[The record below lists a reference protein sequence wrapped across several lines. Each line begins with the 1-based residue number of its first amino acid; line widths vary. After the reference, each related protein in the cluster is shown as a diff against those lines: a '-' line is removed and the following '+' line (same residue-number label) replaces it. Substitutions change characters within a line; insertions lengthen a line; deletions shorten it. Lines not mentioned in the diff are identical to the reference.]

1 MRQLEGKRFGIG
13 WDALKNPWVIII
25 GMVAGIMTGLFNKN
39 LAFKIAP
46 LGDAYL
52 SFLSMCVIPIMVT
65 AIITSF
71 GRLFR
76 AKEVSSLLRR
86 IMVVFL
92 LGLLITSSIGIFAA
106 VIGQPGQLEDQS
118 LDKLGQVLIQYERDN
133 PGENAGGQEPF
144 GLNELLEM
152 IVPAN
157 IFNALYEGENLQ
169 ILFFSIILGLTLGLL
184 PSEKADQLLD
194 FTEVIFKA
202 FEKIIVLAMYAL
214 PLGLF
219 CMLAGQIAQAGI
231 EILKAMTKFI
241 VIIHITG
248 LALVLLGS
256 AVISAAA
263 KKPWLQTFKDLKE
276 PLIIAFGTRNSYAT
290 MPSVFDALRDK
301 FGLNQNLIN
310 LVVPLS
316 IVICRYSMV
325 MLFTIGAIFMAQLY
339 NLQMGIEQY
348 LFILLVSILA
358 AIAGAGAPSIA
369 ALAMITI
376 VLTPLGLPAG
386 AAIVLLL
393 AVNAII
399 DPMLTIINI
408 HLTCAAAILIAR
420 EGQKKIDTPVAGEC
434 KIGRF

>member
-1 MRQLEGKRFGIG
+1 MRLLEGKGSGTG
-13 WDALKNPWVIII
+13 WDALKNPWVIIL
-25 GMVAGIMTGLFNKN
+25 GMVGGIMTGLFNKN
-39 LAFKIAP
+39 IALKIAP
-46 LGDAYL
+46 LGDAFL

-86 IMVVFL
+86 IMTVFL

-106 VIGQPGQLEDQS
+106 VIGQPGLLEDQS
-118 LDKLGQVLIQYERDN
+118 LDKLGQVLIQYEKGN

-169 ILFFSIILGLTLGLL
+169 VLFFSIILGLTLGLL

-219 CMLAGQIAQAGI
+219 CMLAGQIAQIGI

-263 KKPWLQTFKDLKE
+263 KKPWLQTCRDLKE

-301 FGLNQNLIN
+301 FGLHQNLIN

-325 MLFTIGAIFMAQLY
+325 MVFTIGAIFMAQLY
-339 NLQMGIEQY
+339 NLQLGMDQY

-358 AIAGAGAPSIA
+358 AIAGAGAPSVA
-369 ALAMITI
+369 ALSMITI

-420 EGQKKIDTPVAGEC
+420 EGQEKIETPVAG
-434 KIGRF
+434 

>member
-1 MRQLEGKRFGIG
+1 MRPQEGTRYVIS
-13 WDALKNPWVIII
+13 WDLLKNPWVVII
-25 GMVAGIMTGLFNKN
+25 GMAAGIMTGLLNKN
-39 LAFKIAP
+39 LALKLAP

-52 SFLSMCVIPIMVT
+52 SFLSMCVIPIMAT

-76 AKEVSSLLRR
+76 AREVSFFLRR
-86 IMVVFL
+86 IIAVFL
-92 LGLLITSSIGIFAA
+92 LGLLITSFISMFAA
-106 VIGQPGQLEDQS
+106 VAGKPGQLEQQS
-118 LDKLGQVLIQYERDN
+118 LDRLGKVLIQYERDN
-133 PGENAGGQEPF
+133 PGENTGGKESF
-144 GLNELLEM
+144 GFYEFLKM
-152 IVPAN
+152 IIPSN
-157 IFNALYEGENLQ
+157 IFNALYEGKNLQ
-169 ILFFSIILGLTLGLL
+169 ILFFSIVLGLTLGIL

-194 FTEVIFKA
+194 FTEVVFKA
-202 FEKIIVLAMYAL
+202 FEKAIVLAMYVL

-231 EILKAMTKFI
+231 DILKAMTKYV

-248 LALVLLGS
+248 LVLVLLGS

-263 KKPWLQTFKDLKE
+263 KRPFLQTFRDLRE

-290 MPSVFDALRDK
+290 MPSVFDTLRDNFK
-301 FGLNQNLIN
+301 LNQNLIN

-325 MLFTIGAIFMAQLY
+325 VVFTIGAVFMAQLY
-339 NLQMGIEQY
+339 NLQPGIDQY
-348 LFILLVSILA
+348 FFILFVSVLA
-358 AIAGAGAPSIA
+358 AVAGAGAPSVV
-369 ALAMITI
+369 ALSMITI
-376 VLTPLGLPAG
+376 VLTPLGLPSG

-420 EGQKKIDTPVAGEC
+420 EKQGKIETPAAGSM
-434 KIGRF
+434 

>member
-1 MRQLEGKRFGIG
+1 MRPQEGTRYGIS
-13 WDALKNPWVIII
+13 WDFLKNPWVVII
-25 GMVAGIMTGLFNKN
+25 GMAAGIMTGLLNKN
-39 LAFKIAP
+39 LALKLAP

-52 SFLSMCVIPIMVT
+52 SFLSMCVIPIMAT

-76 AKEVSSLLRR
+76 AREVSFFLRR
-86 IMVVFL
+86 IIAVFL
-92 LGLLITSSIGIFAA
+92 LGLLITSFIGMFAA
-106 VIGQPGQLEDQS
+106 VAGKPGQLEQQS
-118 LDKLGQVLIQYERDN
+118 LDRLGKVLIQYERDN
-133 PGENAGGQEPF
+133 PGENTGGKESF
-144 GLNELLEM
+144 GLYQFLKM
-152 IVPAN
+152 IIPSN
-157 IFNALYEGENLQ
+157 IFNALYEGKNLQ
-169 ILFFSIILGLTLGLL
+169 ILFFSIVLGLTLGIL

-194 FTEVIFKA
+194 FTEVVFKA
-202 FEKIIVLAMYAL
+202 FEKAIVLAMYVL

-231 EILKAMTKFI
+231 DILKAMTKYV

-248 LALVLLGS
+248 LVLVLLGS

-263 KKPWLQTFKDLKE
+263 KKPFLQTFRDLRE

-290 MPSVFDALRDK
+290 MPSVFDTLRDN
-301 FGLNQNLIN
+301 FNLNQNLIN

-325 MLFTIGAIFMAQLY
+325 VVFTIGAVFMAQLY
-339 NLQMGIEQY
+339 NMQIGIDQY
-348 LFILLVSILA
+348 FFILLVSVLA
-358 AIAGAGAPSIA
+358 AVAGAGAPSVV
-369 ALAMITI
+369 ALSMITI
-376 VLTPLGLPAG
+376 VLTPLGLPSG

-420 EGQKKIDTPVAGEC
+420 DGQGKIETPAAGSM
-434 KIGRF
+434 

>member
-1 MRQLEGKRFGIG
+1 MRLLEGKGSGTG
-13 WDALKNPWVIII
+13 WDALKNPWVIIL
-25 GMVAGIMTGLFNKN
+25 GMVGGIMTGLFNKN
-39 LAFKIAP
+39 IALKIAP
-46 LGDAYL
+46 LGDAFL

-86 IMVVFL
+86 IMTVFL

-106 VIGQPGQLEDQS
+106 VIGNPGQLEDQS
-118 LDKLGQVLIQYERDN
+118 LDKLGQVLIQYERGN
-133 PGENAGGQEPF
+133 PDENAGGQEPF

-219 CMLAGQIAQAGI
+219 CMLAGQIAQIGI

-263 KKPWLQTFKDLKE
+263 KKPWLQTCRDLKE

-301 FGLNQNLIN
+301 FGLHQNLIN

-325 MLFTIGAIFMAQLY
+325 MVFTIGAIFMAQLY
-339 NLQMGIEQY
+339 NLQLGMDQY

-358 AIAGAGAPSIA
+358 AIAGAGAPSVA
-369 ALAMITI
+369 ALSMITI

-420 EGQKKIDTPVAGEC
+420 EGQEKIETPVAG
-434 KIGRF
+434 

>member
-1 MRQLEGKRFGIG
+1 
-13 WDALKNPWVIII
+13 
-25 GMVAGIMTGLFNKN
+25 MT
-39 LAFKIAP
+39 
-46 LGDAYL
+46 
-52 SFLSMCVIPIMVT
+52 
-65 AIITSF
+65 
-71 GRLFR
+71 
-76 AKEVSSLLRR
+76 
-86 IMVVFL
+86 VFL

-106 VIGQPGQLEDQS
+106 VIGNPGQLEDQS
-118 LDKLGQVLIQYERDN
+118 LDKLGQVLIQYERGN
-133 PGENAGGQEPF
+133 PDENAGGQEPF

-219 CMLAGQIAQAGI
+219 CMLAGQIAQIGI

-263 KKPWLQTFKDLKE
+263 KKPWLQTCRDLKE

-301 FGLNQNLIN
+301 FGLHQNLIN

-325 MLFTIGAIFMAQLY
+325 MVFTIGAIFMAQLY
-339 NLQMGIEQY
+339 NLQLGMDQY

-358 AIAGAGAPSIA
+358 AIAGAGAPSVA
-369 ALAMITI
+369 ALSMITI

-420 EGQKKIDTPVAGEC
+420 EGQEKIETPVAG
-434 KIGRF
+434 